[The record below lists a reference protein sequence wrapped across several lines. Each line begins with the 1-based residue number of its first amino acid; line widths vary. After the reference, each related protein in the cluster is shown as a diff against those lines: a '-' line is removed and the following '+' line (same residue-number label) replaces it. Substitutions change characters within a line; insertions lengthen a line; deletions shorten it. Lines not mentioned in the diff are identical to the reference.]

1 LSFVKIIVSAISV
14 FLLGLIAYRIQKKY
28 EEIRDFFLRDGLEYL
43 HQEISFYFSA
53 FQNNYEILMGL
64 LKNIRDYDP
73 AVTFKINFD
82 DIKIKLV
89 DYYPKGFAF
98 RAIHNVEYLVSDD
111 IITKRTYN
119 LFSHISAAR
128 MSFNEIYI
136 AIKMMINNPDKFLVD
151 EKSREKHF
159 EDLYKDIE
167 KKRELIYENLFILDI
182 TAEILNRIRDKHHFY
197 ITLSG
202 LKKTINKDS
211 KIQKLLHMALWNP
224 LLMGMKK
231 GGVPVTAFLG
241 FFKPDK
247 EYQEKRIQR
256 WEKFKKLI
264 KNNYVEPCTY
274 KESTSP
280 PQIQREAEK
289 WKEFLDKKDNESY
302 SGAYKLSKTDDSDI
316 ENIKGILIKEY
327 LSQIK
332 AS

>member
-1 LSFVKIIVSAISV
+1 LLSLVEIIGSAFLV
-14 FLLGLIAYRIQKKY
+14 FLFGLIAYRIQKKY

-89 DYYPKGFAF
+89 DYYPRGFAF
-98 RAIHNVEYLVSDD
+98 RAIHNVKYLVSDD

-119 LFSHISAAR
+119 LFSHLSAAR

-136 AIKMMINNPDKFLVD
+136 AIKMMINNPEKFLVD

-182 TAEILNRIRDKHHFY
+182 IAEILNRIRDKHHFY
-197 ITLSG
+197 ITLSR
-202 LKKTINKDS
+202 LKKSINKDS
-211 KIQKLLHMALWNP
+211 EIQKLLHMALWHP
-224 LLMGMKK
+224 LLRGMKK
-231 GGVPVTAFLG
+231 GGAPITAFLG
-241 FFKPDK
+241 SFSQNE
-247 EYQEKRIQR
+247 EYQESKIIH
-256 WEKFKKLI
+256 WEKFKELIDKKL
-264 KNNYVEPCTY
+264 VVPCSY

-280 PQIQREAEK
+280 PEIQKEADS
-289 WKEFLDKKDNESY
+289 WKEFLDKKFKAQF
-302 SGAYKLSKTDDSDI
+302 SGAYKLAESTRGFIGKIESALLEEYSSSK
-316 ENIKGILIKEY
+316 
-327 LSQIK
+327 
-332 AS
+332 